1 MTSPF
6 LFDSLSSRTSLS
18 YRQEF
23 FRTVYDIL
31 HLSLLRRDL
40 PRARKAWAILIRC
53 SEFEK
58 DAIEVHWRIGLD
70 LMAWEQDD
78 PASKERQRIEYLR
91 GVMVRTRTQVGQQLY
106 YCKGS
111 LCVSLICFEVEAAST
126 TRDLV
131 TIH

>member
-1 MTSPF
+1 MANTF

-53 SEFEK
+53 PEFEK
-58 DAIEVHWRIGLD
+58 DAIEVHWRIGLG
-70 LMAWEQDD
+70 LIAWGQDD
-78 PASKERQRIEYLR
+78 SASKERQRIEYLR
-91 GVMVRTRTQVGQQLY
+91 GVMVQTRTQVRKQQSWPV
-106 YCKGS
+106 GGVH
-111 LCVSLICFEVEAAST
+111 VSLIRVEVEAASSA
-126 TRDLV
+126 
-131 TIH
+131 

>member
-70 LMAWEQDD
+70 LMAWERDD

-91 GVMVRTRTQVGQQLY
+91 GVMVRTRTQV
-106 YCKGS
+106 C
-111 LCVSLICFEVEAAST
+111 
-126 TRDLV
+126 
-131 TIH
+131 